1 MKPDYFIV
9 PIKLCPEFGN
19 DERIILCSF
28 GDRIVS
34 VFDVMEWSVGAPPPP
49 QPPPCHRR
57 AAIGLI
63 ITIVTANYQEKRS
76 VSIQMKSKQKPYQI

>member
-28 GDRIVS
+28 GGRIVS
-34 VFDVMEWSVGAPPPP
+34 VFDVMEWSVGAPPRPAAPLPP
-49 QPPPCHRR
+49 SRSNRVNYNDCHR
-57 AAIGLI
+57 
-63 ITIVTANYQEKRS
+63 
-76 VSIQMKSKQKPYQI
+76 

>member
-28 GDRIVS
+28 GGRIVS

-49 QPPPCHRR
+49 AAPLPPSRSNRVNYNDCHR
-57 AAIGLI
+57 
-63 ITIVTANYQEKRS
+63 
-76 VSIQMKSKQKPYQI
+76 